1 MEGGR
6 YFNVVVGI
14 YIMIHVVM
22 DELEI
27 PVRTH
32 VYLKIDRDGYLEKY
46 L

>member
-1 MEGGR
+1 MAGGR
-6 YFNVVVGI
+6 YFIVVVGI

-32 VYLKIDRDGYLEKY
+32 IYLKIDRHGYMEKY